1 MAMEQLVFDLAPAA
15 TPTFENFICGR
26 NAELLGALKSAPL
39 GSHSCIYLWGA
50 PGSGKTHLLQAAI
63 SETRERGFSASYF
76 ACSAQIDLRFANC
89 ALTAIDDV
97 ELLGEEAQIGLLSLY
112 LREAAGVLIASGPL
126 PPARLALRRDL
137 ATRLGSGLVYQV
149 HAIDDE
155 EKSAALRAHAAKR
168 GFALSDE
175 VLSHLLNH
183 GSRDLSWLLA
193 MVNALDR
200 YSLSAKRTVTVPLL
214 KELWAMESAG

>member
-1 MAMEQLVFDLAPAA
+1 MEQLVLDLAPVA

-26 NAELLGALKSAPL
+26 NAELLAALKAASL

-50 PGSGKTHLLQAAI
+50 PGSGRTHLLQAAV
-63 SETRERGFSASYF
+63 SGAREHGLHASYF
-76 ACSAQIDLRFANC
+76 ASSARIDWRHANC
-89 ALTAIDDV
+89 ALTAIDDIG
-97 ELLGEEAQIGLLSLY
+97 LLDEEAQLSLLSLY
-112 LREAAGVLIASGPL
+112 LREAPGVLIASGSL
-126 PPARLALRRDL
+126 PPAHLALRRDL

-149 HAIDDE
+149 HAIDDQ
-155 EKSAALRAHAAKR
+155 EKSTALRAHAAKR

-183 GSRDLSWLLA
+183 GRRDLPWLLA

-214 KELWAMESAG
+214 KELWATEPAE

>member
-1 MAMEQLVFDLAPAA
+1 MAMEQFILDLAPAA
-15 TPTFENFICGR
+15 TASFENFIRGR
-26 NAELLGALKSAPL
+26 NGELLAALKAAPL
-39 GSHSCIYLWGA
+39 GGHSCIYLWGA
-50 PGSGKTHLLQAAI
+50 RGSGKTHLLLAAI
-63 SETRERGFSASYF
+63 SETRERGFNASYF
-76 ACSAQIDLRFANC
+76 GCSAQIDFGLANC

-97 ELLGEEAQIGLLSLY
+97 ELLGEEAQIALLSLY
-112 LREAAGVLIASGPL
+112 LREAAGVLIAAGAL

-137 ATRLGSGLVYQV
+137 ATRLASGLIYQV

-155 EKSAALRAHAAKR
+155 EKSAALRAHAATR

-183 GSRDLSWLLA
+183 GRRELPWLLA

-214 KELWAMESAG
+214 KELWATQSAG